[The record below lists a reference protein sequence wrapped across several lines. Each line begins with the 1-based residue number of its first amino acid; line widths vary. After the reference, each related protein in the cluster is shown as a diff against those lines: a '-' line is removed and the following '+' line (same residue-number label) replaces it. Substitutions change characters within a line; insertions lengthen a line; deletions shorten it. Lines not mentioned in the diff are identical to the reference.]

1 MRQRHQAGGLRK
13 QRGRWLGTWWE
24 GGKRKSRVLG
34 LVKDMTKSKA
44 REEVARLVAESN
56 AECEAADKVWHFGE
70 FVEQVFFP
78 YYCRKWKASTRG
90 STMNR
95 IAIHLVADLNLFRV

>member
-1 MRQRHQAGGLRK
+1 
-13 QRGRWLGTWWE
+13 
-24 GGKRKSRVLG
+24 
-34 LVKDMTKSKA
+34 
-44 REEVARLVAESN
+44 VAFR
-56 AECEAADKVWHFGE
+56 E

-95 IAIHLVADLNLFRV
+95 IAIHLVADLNDREISGLTRE